1 MDVEGLMADTATYGA
16 RFVAE
21 LARLL
26 GSRSEFRYSE
36 LEALEAAD
44 RRAFREI
51 LRRHSPYVTYA
62 VLRRIE
68 TEEPEA
74 IAAWFAE
81 EIRRGQ
87 DAWVPPV

>member
-1 MDVEGLMADTATYGA
+1 MADTATYGA

-21 LARLL
+21 VRRLL
-26 GSRSEFRYSE
+26 GSSSEFRYAE

-44 RRAFREI
+44 RRVFREI

-68 TEEPEA
+68 AEDPEA
-74 IAAWFAE
+74 IAAWFAG

-87 DAWVPPV
+87 EAWFPPV